1 LASTLG
7 TYPEDVAAINDGY
20 DKVSFRPN
28 FMILVSPVINLGT
41 YAHTGSRDN
50 LLGDQPSK
58 KLVEK
63 FSTELQV
70 TAATPPA
77 FLVHAAND
85 KAVSP
90 HNSIL
95 FYQALLNHKI
105 PASLH
110 IFPLGGHAIALRNNP
125 GSTQLWTSLC
135 EEWLNEMGFI
145 PKNLE
150 SK

>member
-1 LASTLG
+1 MGSSAGGHLAATLG
-7 TYPEDVAAINDGY
+7 TYPEDVAAIHDIY
-20 DKVSFRPN
+20 DKISFRPN
-28 FMILVSPVINLGT
+28 FMILVSPVINLGN
-41 YAHTGSRDN
+41 YVHTGSRNN
-50 LLGDQPSK
+50 LLGNKPSK

-63 FSTELQV
+63 FSNELQV

-95 FYQALLNHKI
+95 FYQALLNHKV

-110 IFPLGGHAIALRNNP
+110 IFPRVGMLLPCVTILALCNC
-125 GSTQLWTSLC
+125 GLLLVLW
-135 EEWLNEMGFI
+135 
-145 PKNLE
+145 
-150 SK
+150 

>member
-1 LASTLG
+1 MML
-7 TYPEDVAAINDGY
+7 Y
-20 DKVSFRPN
+20 DKLSFRPN

-50 LLGDQPSK
+50 LLGDKPSK

-63 FSTELQV
+63 FSNELQV
-70 TAATPPA
+70 TAATPPT

-85 KAVSP
+85 NAVSP
-90 HNSIL
+90 HNSVL

-110 IFPLGGHAIALRNNP
+110 IFPQGGHAIALRNNP

-135 EEWLNEMGFI
+135 EEWLNEMDII
-145 PKNLE
+145 PKNIE